1 MRLVIITQ
9 NAPVYLPTFLDQFL
23 KKVVSK
29 HNIVNFVV
37 LSSKH
42 KRTFFQVFR
51 ERADYYGA
59 VGFVQMSLYILYQK
73 ALSLFLYSRNKYSV
87 KQVLKKYSLNLLQI
101 SSINSQEFIRYIK
114 EKEIELVV
122 SIASPTIFK
131 GELLQAPAKGC
142 INYHTGLL
150 PKYRGRQPLFWAL
163 LNDEEE
169 FGITVHFM
177 NHNIDD
183 GPIISQKKIT
193 IDHQDS
199 LHNLYCK
206 NIEQGPDVLVD
217 SLEKIDNEPCKNES
231 TQATYYSFPKK
242 QDSHKFRKK
251 GKTFF

>member
-1 MRLVIITQ
+1 M
-9 NAPVYLPTFLDQFL
+9 
-23 KKVVSK
+23 
-29 HNIVNFVV
+29 
-37 LSSKH
+37 
-42 KRTFFQVFR
+42 
-51 ERADYYGA
+51 
-59 VGFVQMSLYILYQK
+59 
-73 ALSLFLYSRNKYSV
+73 KYSITIA
-87 KQVLKKYSLNLLQI
+87 QNST
-101 SSINSQEFIRYIK
+101 INSQEFIQDIK

-251 GKTFF
+251 GKTFFEPIN